1 MNKQLSTNAL
11 IIVISLLGVSS
22 GITPASA
29 NFISAIT
36 TATKTEVPK
45 TVQSVTTTTNTAEVA
60 KGVKATVQETTNTT
74 VGQVAGVATDSKTTV
89 QVKDPSQVKLPSLDN
104 PTQIVQTTGQ
114 AAVGIKADQQSTQAN
129 AKADLGVQIADLAT
143 VGICLDANAT
153 LGIANKNSSA
163 NCS

>member
-74 VGQVAGVATDSKTTV
+74 VGQVAG
-89 QVKDPSQVKLPSLDN
+89 
-104 PTQIVQTTGQ
+104 
-114 AAVGIKADQQSTQAN
+114 
-129 AKADLGVQIADLAT
+129 
-143 VGICLDANAT
+143 
-153 LGIANKNSSA
+153 
-163 NCS
+163 